1 MVRSPTVYEPGEN
14 FRRVSLPSASRQGS
28 MAYQG
33 NGSQA
38 NNLQTWDSHV
48 SDPQSADAP
57 YINHAIHPRRR
68 SSASQSNTSPSN
80 ERRGSNYES
89 TQTESIRQSN
99 PLTGNFASS
108 VGQNRRSSLPLNMP
122 RRENIPENHQN
133 QRRDSDIQ
141 PSDNVGGTGSNPMD
155 KIHELATAVSQA
167 SSDSFERR
175 PWWRRLLSFIQPN
188 RTQGRWVFILFS
200 LTIGLL
206 IGLIVALVMYFNL
219 KNNNG
224 LEPTMPTPTIFPQAS
239 VLPISD
245 SSIGAADAVI
255 GTYFSTAASGVLQTK
270 VVYNAGGGRLCIRT
284 KSGEDWLN
292 VQCLEGANP
301 RSDTPLTVLDWLGG
315 PR

>member
-1 MVRSPTVYEPGEN
+1 
-14 FRRVSLPSASRQGS
+14 
-28 MAYQG
+28 
-33 NGSQA
+33 
-38 NNLQTWDSHV
+38 
-48 SDPQSADAP
+48 
-57 YINHAIHPRRR
+57 
-68 SSASQSNTSPSN
+68 
-80 ERRGSNYES
+80 
-89 TQTESIRQSN
+89 
-99 PLTGNFASS
+99 
-108 VGQNRRSSLPLNMP
+108 
-122 RRENIPENHQN
+122 
-133 QRRDSDIQ
+133 
-141 PSDNVGGTGSNPMD
+141 MD